1 MIKLIEISGDSCA
14 GCHAV
19 IPAVNAAARQNGL
32 SVERIDI
39 ESHPEAVQKY
49 GVERIP
55 AIIIADGEKVVARC
69 FGYQPEEI
77 LSLWVQ
83 AKLEEYGQTHRLENF
98 CALFRCPYA

>member
-14 GCHAV
+14 GCHTV

-83 AKLEEYGQTHRLENF
+83 AKLEEYGQTHRL
-98 CALFRCPYA
+98 